1 MPRLFQVT
9 TFDREKT
16 RKEWSDEFPGARFGT
31 IWDICPEVMKS
42 FCEALAEES
51 EEAIQKVLT
60 GNPYL
65 IQYAIPHS
73 GHHGIWAFPKP
84 MIKPPTLNGSSG
96 LIPDYLVVTKSSLGY
111 FWYIVEIK
119 RYDVQFASPDG
130 RGYSRDGQRAI
141 AQCNRYLVH
150 FQDYIEAVR
159 SNICIGDLIQPKGAV
174 LLIGNSETESEAQQ
188 RCRANFVRT
197 TPMIDVVSYQR
208 IFGGARRKLPF
219 CRGASV

>member
-1 MPRLFQVT
+1 
-9 TFDREKT
+9 
-16 RKEWSDEFPGARFGT
+16 
-31 IWDICPEVMKS
+31 MKS
-42 FCEALAEES
+42 FREALADES

-60 GNPYL
+60 SNPYL

-141 AQCNRYLVH
+141 AQCNSYLAH

-159 SNICIGDLIQPKGAV
+159 SNIRIEDLIQPKGAV
-174 LLIGNSETESEAQQ
+174 LLIGNSEVESEAQQ

-197 TPMIDVVSYQR
+197 APMIDVVSYQR
-208 IFGGARRKLPF
+208 ILGALEADLRSSRSIKSRPTDNEPK
-219 CRGASV
+219 S